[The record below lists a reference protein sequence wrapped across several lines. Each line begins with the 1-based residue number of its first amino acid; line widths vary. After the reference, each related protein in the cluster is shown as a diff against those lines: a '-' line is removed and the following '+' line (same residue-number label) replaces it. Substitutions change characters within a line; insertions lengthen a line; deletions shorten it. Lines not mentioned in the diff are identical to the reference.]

1 MAQGHGVRR
10 VEAVELT
17 GRCCIVRGAET
28 AAAIPRRTKRQGVH
42 MNWLGKLALGLAAVG
57 VSGCT
62 VVTVRPVE
70 SSLAFSEVCI
80 DENPKVI
87 VSGFLGVVQDGFER
101 NGIKTR
107 VYDNVP
113 AEGCPVILTYT
124 ATQSWDFVTYLD
136 HAELRLMDQERNQLG
151 YGEFHLR
158 GDGGIAPSKWKSV
171 RSKMD
176 PVIDQLLAGVRR

>member
-1 MAQGHGVRR
+1 MK
-10 VEAVELT
+10 L
-17 GRCCIVRGAET
+17 
-28 AAAIPRRTKRQGVH
+28 
-42 MNWLGKLALGLAAVG
+42 LGKLALGLAVVG

-87 VSGFLGVVQDGFER
+87 VSGFLGVVQEGFVR

-171 RSKMD
+171 RSKMN
-176 PVIDQLLAGVRR
+176 PVIDRLLAEVRR